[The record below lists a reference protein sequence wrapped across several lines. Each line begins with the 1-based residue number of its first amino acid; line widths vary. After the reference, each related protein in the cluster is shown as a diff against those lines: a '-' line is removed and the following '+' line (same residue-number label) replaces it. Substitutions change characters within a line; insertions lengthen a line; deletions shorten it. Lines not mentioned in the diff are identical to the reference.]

1 MPEPDLFAE
10 ANRQLIICNACRY
23 CEGYCP
29 VFRAIEVRR
38 EFDRGDVLYLANLC
52 HDCRA
57 CYYACMYTPPHEFAI
72 NIPKLMG
79 DLRLAGYERWSWPGM
94 LSRAFAKWGI
104 AVLLGTL
111 VGAAVIVAALFL
123 AGPALFATHLGA
135 GSFYQVIPYS
145 VMVAGALA
153 LALYAAVVWIRGGTR
168 FWSESAGALRRGGG
182 LDALIAAFRSG
193 LTLEHYRGG
202 GPGCNYP
209 AEHPSSVRRL
219 YHVLT
224 YAGFLSALIST
235 TLAFFYQDLFRRF
248 PPYPVWSAPV
258 LFGAFGGIALMIG
271 TAGLIWFKL
280 GSDRA
285 PAAGSDAMDY
295 VFLLTLGLAALTG
308 MLTLILRDSRDMGI
322 TLVVHLAFVAA
333 LFITAPYG
341 KFVHALYRSLALV
354 RYHAEHAPG
363 RELLKAGHG
372 TAAATGRVSS

>member
-182 LDALIAAFRSG
+182 L
-193 LTLEHYRGG
+193 
-202 GPGCNYP
+202 
-209 AEHPSSVRRL
+209 
-219 YHVLT
+219 
-224 YAGFLSALIST
+224 
-235 TLAFFYQDLFRRF
+235 
-248 PPYPVWSAPV
+248 
-258 LFGAFGGIALMIG
+258 
-271 TAGLIWFKL
+271 
-280 GSDRA
+280 
-285 PAAGSDAMDY
+285 
-295 VFLLTLGLAALTG
+295 
-308 MLTLILRDSRDMGI
+308 
-322 TLVVHLAFVAA
+322 
-333 LFITAPYG
+333 
-341 KFVHALYRSLALV
+341 
-354 RYHAEHAPG
+354 
-363 RELLKAGHG
+363 
-372 TAAATGRVSS
+372 